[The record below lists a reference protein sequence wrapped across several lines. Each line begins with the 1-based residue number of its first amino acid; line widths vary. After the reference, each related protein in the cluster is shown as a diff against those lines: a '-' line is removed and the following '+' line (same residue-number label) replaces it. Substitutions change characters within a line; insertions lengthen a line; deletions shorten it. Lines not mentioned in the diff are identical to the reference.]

1 MSGTLGAQGP
11 QGAQGAQGSRGAE
24 GPRGLA
30 AAASVSSVTATIDRL
45 GVGLQSVTAS
55 CPAGTTA
62 AGGGYSFAGLGPSSI
77 PSIGSDAPVGGS
89 ATTGPTAWTI
99 AFPVSASL
107 KDIQGATVTVYADC
121 S

>member
-1 MSGTLGAQGP
+1 MRGTLGTQGP
-11 QGAQGAQGSRGAE
+11 QGAPGSRGAQ
-24 GPRGLA
+24 GPRGMA

-45 GVGLQSVTAS
+45 AVGLQSVTAS

-62 AGGGYSFAGLGPSSI
+62 ASGGYSFTGIGPSSI
-77 PSIGSDAPVGGS
+77 PSVGSDAPVGGS